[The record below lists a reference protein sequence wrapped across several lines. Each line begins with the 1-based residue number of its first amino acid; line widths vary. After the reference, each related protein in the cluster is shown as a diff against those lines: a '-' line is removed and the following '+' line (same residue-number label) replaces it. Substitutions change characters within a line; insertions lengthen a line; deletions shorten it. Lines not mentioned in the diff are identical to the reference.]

1 MNTRLLRFYAAAVI
15 KFSRESIDNPYL
27 IGYNIYE
34 KRKRI
39 LMKRTFVELPIFRS
53 RWEDLGLNDGDLR
66 RLQIELLAD
75 PKVGAVMQGTGSVRK
90 MRFAFEHRG
99 KSGGVRVIYVDFEV
113 YEKIYLLT
121 AYTKNE
127 KDNLTKEERNNL
139 KRLIAVLEQQL
150 KDNT

>member
-1 MNTRLLRFYAAAVI
+1 
-15 KFSRESIDNPYL
+15 
-27 IGYNIYE
+27 
-34 KRKRI
+34 
-39 LMKRTFVELPIFRS
+39 MKRSFIELPIFKS
-53 RWEDLGLNDGDLR
+53 RWEALGLNEEDLL

-75 PKVGAVMQGTGSVRK
+75 PKAGDVMQGTGGVRK

-127 KDNLTKEERNNL
+127 KENLTKKERSEI
-139 KRLIAVLEQQL
+139 KQLIEVLEQQL
-150 KDNT
+150 RDYS